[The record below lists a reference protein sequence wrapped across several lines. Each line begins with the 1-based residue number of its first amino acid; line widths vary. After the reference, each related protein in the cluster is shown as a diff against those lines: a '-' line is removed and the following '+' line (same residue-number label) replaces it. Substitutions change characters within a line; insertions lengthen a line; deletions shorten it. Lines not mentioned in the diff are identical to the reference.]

1 MSHKRTTVV
10 IAGIMLSL
18 FMSAIEATVVA
29 TAMPT
34 IVSQLGGLAAY
45 SWVFSAYMLTS
56 TTTVPL
62 YGKLSDL
69 YGRRPLFFIAMTLF
83 LIGSILCGL
92 SQNMGQLIAFRAL
105 QGLGAGGLIPLAFI
119 IIGDILP
126 FAQRARMQGLFSGVW
141 GVASIAGP
149 LLGGFLV
156 DQLSWRWVFYVNI
169 IPGLLAIALVGIALR
184 DPVRAPGAAKPSV
197 DYGGAILLTAG
208 VVALLLGLF
217 ELGTPTGWTLLALAL
232 ILFAVLFW
240 VERRA
245 VDPILPLPLFRDR
258 LFAVAIA
265 QGVLSGWAMFGS
277 TNFVPLF
284 GQGVLGLSAT
294 AAGTALT
301 PMMLSWTAASII
313 GGRLLLRYSYRSLAL
328 VGGVG
333 LAVGAFLMTRLTTST
348 SLAYLML
355 SLAVMGAGM
364 GLAVPAFLIAV
375 QSSVQRAKLG
385 TATATLQ
392 FSRSIGGTLG
402 VSVMGVILTAQL
414 AANLA
419 AAGISAATV
428 SLGALIDP
436 GKHGAAATALD
447 NTVRGALAGALDSVF
462 VASFIAAAIAL
473 VVTLLTP
480 RGRIAEQAALIAVS
494 KPEVTSK
501 S

>member
-1 MSHKRTTVV
+1 MSSKRTTVV
-10 IAGIMLSL
+10 IIGIMLSL

-83 LIGSILCGL
+83 LIGSILCGM

-313 GGRLLLRYSYRSLAL
+313 GRPIIAPLQ
-328 VGGVG
+328 
-333 LAVGAFLMTRLTTST
+333 
-348 SLAYLML
+348 L
-355 SLAVMGAGM
+355 SLAGPGRGRWPGGRRIPDDASDHKH
-364 GLAVPAFLIAV
+364 LARLSDAQPCRDGRRHGVGGSGVSDRRAE
-375 QSSVQRAKLG
+375 QRA
-385 TATATLQ
+385 
-392 FSRSIGGTLG
+392 
-402 VSVMGVILTAQL
+402 
-414 AANLA
+414 
-419 AAGISAATV
+419 AGEAR
-428 SLGALIDP
+428 
-436 GKHGAAATALD
+436 HGHGD
-447 NTVRGALAGALDSVF
+447 
-462 VASFIAAAIAL
+462 AAIQPQHRRHAS
-473 VVTLLTP
+473 
-480 RGRIAEQAALIAVS
+480 ASA
-494 KPEVTSK
+494 
-501 S
+501 

>member
-1 MSHKRTTVV
+1 MANKRTTVV

-83 LIGSILCGL
+83 LLGSILCGM
-92 SQNMGQLIAFRAL
+92 SQSMEQLIVFRAL

-184 DPVRAPGAAKPSV
+184 DRCAPRSSQAVGRLRRRDPADGGCGGAAAGIVRAGHPHGLDAAGP
-197 DYGGAILLTAG
+197 
-208 VVALLLGLF
+208 
-217 ELGTPTGWTLLALAL
+217 AL
-232 ILFAVLFW
+232 ILFAALFW

-245 VDPILPLPLFRDR
+245 VDPVLPLPLFRDR

-301 PMMLSWTAASII
+301 PMMLSWTAASIL
-313 GGRLLLRYSYRSLAL
+313 GGRLLLRYSYRALAL
-328 VGGVG
+328 VGG
-333 LAVGAFLMTRLTTST
+333 LAWLRRIPDDPNDHVHLTRLSD
-348 SLAYLML
+348 
-355 SLAVMGAGM
+355 AVPRCDGGRH
-364 GLAVPAFLIAV
+364 GIVVPAFLIAV

-419 AAGISAATV
+419 AAGISTATV

-436 GKHGAAATALD
+436 GKHGAASTALD
-447 NTVRGALAGALDSVF
+447 TAVRTALAAALDSVF
-462 VASFIAAAIAL
+462 VAAFIAAALAL
-473 VVTLLTP
+473 AVTFLTP
-480 RGRIAEQAALIAVS
+480 HGHIAEQAALIAAS
-494 KPEVTSK
+494 QPEATSK